1 MSFTIHASRDPELIP
16 RAVAPR
22 WCDSSMRYLVH
33 FEFQEFYCKQ
43 IENGTVDA
51 DVAFFTA
58 FIGIKPLFAMRRDDQ
73 ELATSGRGFFELRDQ
88 QLEAHLAAVKT
99 QLGSR
104 NSAAIH
110 LEPPDGRF
118 FTAQALLFNSCAL
131 VSDVWE
137 VAEAFERGGRS

>member
-1 MSFTIHASRDPELIP
+1 MPFS
-16 RAVAPR
+16 
-22 WCDSSMRYLVH
+22 
-33 FEFQEFYCKQ
+33 
-43 IENGTVDA
+43 
-51 DVAFFTA
+51 
-58 FIGIKPLFAMRRDDQ
+58 GIKPLFAMGRAAQ
-73 ELATSGRGFFELRDQ
+73 VVATVNRGFFELRDQ

-110 LEPPDGRF
+110 LEPPDGRL

-137 VAEAFERGGRS
+137 VAEAFDRGGRS